1 MRLKSGIL
9 YLILLLSL
17 FAPDAESKAEI
28 FGYWEPQYT
37 GVCFDTDYYHILT
50 NKLRIDMKIDY
61 SDDLSFGANFNFLLY
76 GGKTRWNL
84 LDYIPDR
91 VSRTVDDQDSIFYEV
106 DYEND
111 VILDNV
117 YLRGSIKYADIT
129 VGRQQIS
136 LGTGYAWNPT
146 DIFNI
151 KEISDTTYE
160 QPGHNAVRLDIP
172 LADRS
177 DAIMIYQT
185 DNDFERFAK
194 LLRIK
199 TGYGHFDYSLIVI
212 SSEREVT
219 DFINFSSSEQ
229 DRLLVGGDIVG
240 ELLGLG
246 VWAEYAY
253 NFIDEGTDFAESVLG
268 IDYTFRGGVYVMSE
282 YYRNTEGKPDYRK
295 YDLNDWLRFI
305 NAQTKAIS
313 RDQVYGLITLPL
325 TDLITVGS
333 SAIISVNDGSFSII
347 PTLNYSLLENL
358 ELQGFINIAFG
369 KNGTVFD
376 KDFGNGGVLRMRL
389 YF

>member
-1 MRLKSGIL
+1 MKLIL

-17 FAPDAESKAEI
+17 LTVNAESKFEI
-28 FGYWEPQYT
+28 FGYYEPQYT
-37 GVCFDTDYYHILT
+37 GVCFDTDYYHVLT

-91 VSRTVDDQDSIFYEV
+91 VSRTVDNQDSIFYEV

-129 VGRQQIS
+129 IGRQQIS

-151 KEISDTTYE
+151 KEMSDTTYE

-212 SSEREVT
+212 SSERELT

-229 DRLLVGGDIVG
+229 NRLLVGGDIVG

-282 YYRNTEGKPDYRK
+282 YYRNTEGKTDYRK

-305 NAQTKAIS
+305 SAQTKAIS

-347 PTLNYSLLENL
+347 PTLNYILLENL